1 MKIKEIKVPKS
12 KDLFHAH
19 FWTKTCESFF
29 KWWKTTK
36 ILQKYF
42 VQGKMWNIWA
52 FLGNKL
58 KGWSH
63 KLGTLHEDNV
73 GPNLKK
79 ARKQQ
84 IYGGSP
90 SLWISGLKNTNIS
103 QIFAYSI
110 LAKQIFGFSFQV
122 QCSTGPLNFN
132 HILSAA
138 SLNCNWFF
146 GNSTAAEDCFQLVP
160 KFKLKVKLQRR

>member
-1 MKIKEIKVPKS
+1 
-12 KDLFHAH
+12 
-19 FWTKTCESFF
+19 
-29 KWWKTTK
+29 
-36 ILQKYF
+36 
-42 VQGKMWNIWA
+42 MWNIWA

-160 KFKLKVKLQRR
+160 KFKLKVKLQRRYHPNIVIWNKSGLRKWEPRSSFWQNP

>member
-29 KWWKTTK
+29 KWWKTTN

-73 GPNLKK
+73 GPNLKNT
-79 ARKQQ
+79 RKQQ